1 MTVKTGALEH
11 AHVQGKA
18 AWPNVDVP
26 LEVFA
31 AYIERVEI
39 DEKRLLTHAPDLFL
53 VVATLQGQHRALEA
67 FDERLRAVCRVA
79 ARVEASPEF
88 VDDVRQELRM
98 KLLSGPAPRLASY
111 SGSGAL
117 SDWLRVAALRVG
129 LNLKRSDRLMPAPAP
144 ELDRLIGAVEEIE
157 IDRRYIEGFKSA
169 IEASLLALTPRER
182 TLLRL
187 HFVDGLS
194 LERIGT
200 IYSAHRATVARWLA
214 MARAMVFERAKI
226 ELAERHGLRTADV
239 KSLYRL
245 LEHDVNASVSRLLR
259 A

>member
-1 MTVKTGALEH
+1 MTVKTGVLEH

-18 AWPNVDVP
+18 AWPNVEVP
-26 LEVFA
+26 LEIFA
-31 AYIERVEI
+31 AYMERLEI
-39 DEKRLLTHAPDLFL
+39 DDKRLVTRAADLFL
-53 VVATLQGQHRALEA
+53 VVAAVQGERRALEYL
-67 FDERLRAVCRVA
+67 DERLRAVCRVA
-79 ARVEASPEF
+79 ARVEASESF
-88 VDDVRQELRM
+88 IEDVRQELRM
-98 KLLSGPAPRLASY
+98 KLLSGPTPRLASY
-111 SGSGAL
+111 SAMGSL
-117 SDWLRVAALRVG
+117 SDWLRVAALRVS
-129 LNLKRSDRLMPAPAP
+129 LNLKRSDRLLPAPAP
-144 ELDRLIGAVEEIE
+144 ELDRLLGAVDENEV
-157 IDRRYIEGFKSA
+157 DRRYIEGFKSA
-169 IEASLLALTPRER
+169 IEASLMALTPRER

-214 MARAMVFERAKI
+214 LARARVFERAKV

-245 LEHDVNASVSRLLR
+245 LERDVNASVSRLLR

>member
-1 MTVKTGALEH
+1 MAVKTGALEH

-18 AWPNVDVP
+18 AWPRVDVP

-31 AYIERVEI
+31 GHIDRLGI
-39 DEKRLLTHAPDLFL
+39 DEARLATHAVDLFL
-53 VVATLQGQHRALEA
+53 VVATLQGERRALEHL
-67 FDERLRAVCRVA
+67 DERLSAVCRVA
-79 ARVEASPEF
+79 ARVEPSEPF
-88 VDDVRQELRM
+88 VEDVRQELRM
-98 KLLSGPAPRLASY
+98 KLLSGPMPRLASY
-111 SGSGAL
+111 SATGSL
-117 SDWLRVAALRVG
+117 SDWLRVAALRVS
-129 LNLKRSDRLMPAPAP
+129 LNLKRSDRLLPAPAP
-144 ELDRLIGAVEEIE
+144 ELDRLIGAVEESE
-157 IDRRYIEGFKSA
+157 VDRRYIEGFKSA
-169 IEASLLALTPRER
+169 IEASLMALTPRER

-214 MARAMVFERAKI
+214 MARARVFERAKI
-226 ELAERHGLRTADV
+226 ELAERHGLRTADI

-245 LEHDVNASVSRLLR
+245 LERDVNGSVSRLLR